1 MINGVTAFAVKT
13 TLAETLETWV
23 PVGVGG
29 VRLTSPLCFILCYL
43 KNGAAATPTLP
54 PSPNPYPPTQKGSVK
69 AVSISL
75 LCGA

>member
-1 MINGVTAFAVKT
+1 MITGVTAFAVKT

-69 AVSISL
+69 DVSISL
-75 LCGA
+75 LGGA

>member
-1 MINGVTAFAVKT
+1 MINGVTAFAVKA

-29 VRLTSPLCFILCYL
+29 VRLTSPLCFILCHL

-54 PSPNPYPPTQKGSVK
+54 PSPNPYPPTPKGSVK
-69 AVSISL
+69 DVSISL

>member
-29 VRLTSPLCFILCYL
+29 VRLTSPLYFILCHL

-69 AVSISL
+69 DVSISL